1 MRAKVAGMSVFS
13 AALIALSLPMQAQ
26 EIVHALTG
34 TVSDIDARRGTI
46 TVMQDNH
53 TISNFDRAKAPPSFD
68 KRIAAET
75 ISAAD
80 FDKAG
85 AYSIVFYFGGADN
98 GQVVALKSL
107 GNGPFESTEGTVEK
121 YDRAKSLEVRD
132 SSGTVHKFAIDD
144 GMVAE
149 TNFGVMQS
157 HKFSA
162 NKGDRVRVVSS
173 TAGGTATALFVR
185 DL

>member
-1 MRAKVAGMSVFS
+1 MLARLVGRCVFS
-13 AALIALSLPMQAQ
+13 GALVALSVPMQAQ
-26 EIVHALTG
+26 QIVHALTG
-34 TVSDIDARRGTI
+34 TVSNIDARRGTI

-53 TISNFDRAKAPPSFD
+53 TVSNFDRAKAPPSFD

-75 ISAAD
+75 ISAEE

-121 YDRAKSLEVRD
+121 YDRGKSLEVRD
-132 SSGTVHKFAIDD
+132 SSGAVHKFAIDD
-144 GMVAE
+144 GMIAE
-149 TNFGVMQS
+149 TNFGVMPS

-173 TAGGTATALFVR
+173 TASGTATALFVR